1 MHLSES
7 VYYTVQS
14 CTTTFE
20 LWKTMSDIY
29 EKKIATTKIYLIR
42 CLYNLQ
48 MKEFNSVHAHI
59 NEYGSP
65 KSQISTQGMMIE
77 DESKSMLLMS
87 SLPPSWETFVTPV
100 CDTLVIVVKYSKIM
114 SSILSKYARRKTFVH
129 CVGSIQIWKHPYEA
143 TPMWLI

>member
-59 NEYGSP
+59 EYGSP

-87 SLPPSWETFVTPV
+87 SLPPSWETFVTTV
-100 CDTLVIVVKYSKIM
+100 CNVLSIVVKYSEAT
-114 SSILSKYARRKTFVH
+114 SSILTELAQRK
-129 CVGSIQIWKHPYEA
+129 
-143 TPMWLI
+143 

>member
-1 MHLSES
+1 MQ
-7 VYYTVQS
+7 YCKTA
-14 CTTTFE
+14 FE
-20 LWKTMSDIY
+20 FWKTLSDTY

-77 DESKSMLLMS
+77 DELKSMLLMS
-87 SLPPSWETFVTPV
+87 SLPPSWETFVTTV
-100 CDTLVIVVKYSKIM
+100 CNVLSIVVKYSEAT
-114 SSILSKYARRKTFVH
+114 SSILTELAQRK
-129 CVGSIQIWKHPYEA
+129 
-143 TPMWLI
+143 